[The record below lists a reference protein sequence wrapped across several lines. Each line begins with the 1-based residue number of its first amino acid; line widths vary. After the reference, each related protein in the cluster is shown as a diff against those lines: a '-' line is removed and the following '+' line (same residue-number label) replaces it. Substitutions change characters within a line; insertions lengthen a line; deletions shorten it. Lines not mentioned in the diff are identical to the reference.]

1 MMISSVVVQAASA
14 RTIKMAVI
22 VYFIVLR
29 PRSLIWLRLA
39 WMAVKI
45 AVTKARGR
53 QFLAGFAK
61 TSRIKQHPFCKF
73 GYPLIASSSSK
84 VT

>member
-53 QFLAGFAK
+53 QFLAGLAK
-61 TSRIKQHPFCKF
+61 TSSGTGPFHL
-73 GYPLIASSSSK
+73 LI
-84 VT
+84 VTVSQCRPVTSI